1 MVNVSLEQIKLLL
14 MEEQY
19 PYFTDDQLNNMMQN
33 YDNLNQMLY
42 VACMMKAKVDKIKIG
57 PIEIESNADMW
68 NRLAQMYYAQYQ
80 NDLKEEG
87 KTKSLTGKIM
97 RRADEY

>member
-1 MVNVSLEQIKLLL
+1 MEIGLIKQLL

-19 PYFTDDQLNNMMQN
+19 PYFTDTQLKNLSELYPNQN
-33 YDNLNQMLY
+33 QLMY
-42 VACMMKAKVDKIKIG
+42 VLCSMKAKVDKIKIG

-68 NRLAQMYYAQYQ
+68 NGLAQMYLAQYQ
-80 NDLKEEG
+80 EEMKANG
-87 KTKSLTGKIM
+87 TTKSLTGKIM